1 MKYLIIEKNRA
12 YYQLDSS
19 GSKIEIDQ
27 ISKENLLKL
36 VELCLEDEDFEMDT
50 FDSSSIPQAAQ
61 QIIYRNIYQKLDD
74 LRYRRVSF
82 WDEKS
87 ALYRKAIESY
97 STEIE

>member
-27 ISKENLLKL
+27 ISKEDLLKL

-61 QIIYRNIYQKLDD
+61 QIIYRNYICLFPYLFI
-74 LRYRRVSF
+74 S
-82 WDEKS
+82 S
-87 ALYRKAIESY
+87 
-97 STEIE
+97 

>member
-1 MKYLIIEKNRA
+1 
-12 YYQLDSS
+12 
-19 GSKIEIDQ
+19 
-27 ISKENLLKL
+27 
-36 VELCLEDEDFEMDT
+36 MDT

>member
-27 ISKENLLKL
+27 ISKE
-36 VELCLEDEDFEMDT
+36 DT